1 MIFFRIQQ
9 KIIDEDFLL
18 SILDRVL
25 FNKFFCCLLLGNLEI
40 IVFILYSG

>member
-25 FNKFFCCLLLGNLEI
+25 FNKFFCCLLFGNLEI